1 MDLLLSLAANI
12 SREFAFS
19 AFALALLM
27 LLSYWT
33 INNPRVLKLV
43 GEVLNKRLKE
53 SNLYKFIRLG
63 IILIFT
69 FSVLVVLLSF
79 LSPITTRL
87 AENRSLELLVAAREK
102 FGLKDYTEARVLYK
116 DYLDINPDIAGAD
129 EIRGMITA
137 TYYGQGLHE
146 EGLQFICKQY
156 RSKAAGDRSYLFN
169 VHAHLRAISVAKGTE
184 VAEAAARRLR
194 QQCDR
199 EDFSEFWAH
208 IPFGLMES
216 LRTGR
221 LRSEH
226 PWALEE
232 PGKSRLLA
240 LLADKRRAALSRIV
254 PLGDFVLY
262 FTDQFDELI
271 KTMPDSAIRDMAL
284 FDAANFS
291 RGAFAVSYLKQL
303 VEQHPKSQRYQD
315 ALIALVEQL
324 GKLNRRDEA
333 LNYLARL
340 KKSESLD
347 KAAYLALQPTLA
359 ALERLIGT
367 GDFAA
372 ALQITSDICRKS
384 EALSLPCYAKVAAEQ
399 ANLQR
404 ATAAL
409 ADLPQPQDCLAM
421 HQKLRPLSRD
431 GEKQL
436 ARHWVQGMRSRLIA
450 CLPELREAAPE
461 QYPRALYLVASLS
474 RRLNEY
480 DMSLQYLARFDRE
493 IEDSPLK
500 DDVLAE
506 MAYHKLIV
514 ERDWPAARPLL
525 ERVITDYPQ
534 RNAYDNAVWWYAK
547 GMKQQGEYAAAI
559 GAYLN
564 IAQGETASRFRE
576 WSQSEANHLEKFSK
590 LPPFIGVALK
600 TGRKDGDAALQ
611 VAAVEENS
619 PVVKLLRAGDRLL
632 QACGRNIYDIEQLL
646 AVVAA
651 EGDKA
656 ACKVVYLR
664 DAQLFVFS
672 RQDSGW
678 QLRRA
683 QLTRELREQLAFG
696 QAIL

>member
-1 MDLLLSLAANI
+1 MDILLSLAARI

-33 INNPRVLKLV
+33 INNPKVLKIV
-43 GEVLNKRLKE
+43 GDVLNKRLKE

-63 IILIFT
+63 IILVFT

-79 LSPITTRL
+79 LSPLTTRL

-102 FGLKDYTEARVLYK
+102 FSIKDYTEARVLYK
-116 DYLDINPDIAGAD
+116 NYLDINPDIAGAD

-156 RSKAAGDRSYLFN
+156 RGKAAADRVFLFN
-169 VHAHLRAISVAKGTE
+169 VHAHIRAISVAKGKE

-194 QQCDR
+194 QDCDR
-199 EDFSEFWAH
+199 EDYSEFWAH
-208 IPFGLMES
+208 IPFGMMES
-216 LRTGR
+216 LRRGR

-226 PWALEE
+226 AWVLDETSKA
-232 PGKSRLLA
+232 RLLA
-240 LLADKRRAALSRIV
+240 LLAGKRRSALSNAV
-254 PLGDFVLY
+254 PLTDFVLY

-271 KTMPDSAIRDMAL
+271 RTMPDSPIRDMAL

-291 RGAFAVSYLKQL
+291 HGAHAVDYLKLL
-303 VEQHPKSQRYQD
+303 VEQHPRSARYQD
-315 ALIALVEQL
+315 ALIALVGHL

-333 LNYLARL
+333 LAYLARL

-347 KAAYLALQPTLA
+347 RAAYLALQPTIM

-367 GDFAA
+367 ADFAA
-372 ALQITSDICRKS
+372 ALQITNDICKKS
-384 EALSLPCYAKVAAEQ
+384 EALSLPCYAKVAAER
-399 ANLQR
+399 ANLNR
-404 ATAAL
+404 ATEAIAA
-409 ADLPQPQDCLAM
+409 LPQPEDCLAV
-421 HQKLRPLSRD
+421 HQRLRPLSRD
-431 GEKQL
+431 GEKNL

-450 CLPELREAAPE
+450 CLPDLQNTAPE
-461 QYPRALYLVASLS
+461 HYPRALYLIGLLS

-480 DMSLQYLARFDRE
+480 DMSMQYLARFDRE
-493 IEDSPLK
+493 VEDNDLK
-500 DDVLAE
+500 DDVIAE
-506 MAYHKLIV
+506 MAYHKLII
-514 ERDWPAARPLL
+514 EKDWPAARPLL
-525 ERVITDYPQ
+525 ERVISGYPQ

-547 GMKQQGEYAAAI
+547 GMKQQGEYASAI

-564 IAQGETASRFRE
+564 IAQGQAASRFRA

-590 LPPFIGVALK
+590 LSPFVGVALR
-600 TGRKDGDAALQ
+600 TVRREGDAALH
-611 VAAVEENS
+611 VAAIEDSS
-619 PVVKLLRAGDRLL
+619 PVAKLLRTGDRLV
-632 QACGRNIYDIEQLL
+632 QICGRNIYDIEQLL
-646 AVVAA
+646 AIVAA
-651 EGDKA
+651 DGDNP

-672 RQDSGW
+672 RQDNGW
-678 QLRRA
+678 NIRRA
-683 QLTRELREQLAFG
+683 QLTKELREQLAFG